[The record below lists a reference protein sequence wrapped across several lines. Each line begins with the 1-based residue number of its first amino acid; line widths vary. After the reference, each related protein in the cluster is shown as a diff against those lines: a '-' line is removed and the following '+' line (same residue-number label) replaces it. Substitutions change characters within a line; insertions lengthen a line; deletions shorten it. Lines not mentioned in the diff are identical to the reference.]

1 MLLVKVIENN
11 LQKEIIINQKHIS
24 SFEPVDIDGIQTTCT
39 RIRMSNGD
47 SIDVISPPFE
57 QWQVDAFITDQ
68 DY

>member
-11 LQKEIIINQKHIS
+11 LQKEIIINQKHIILIR
-24 SFEPVDIDGIQTTCT
+24 VHVVCI